1 MAITLNG
8 TTGITTPDITSSAGL
23 DAADLTGTVASA
35 RLPAGS
41 VIQMKSSTLSST
53 LCTTSSSY
61 ISTGVSVTITPKDTT
76 SKFVILVS
84 GGANDYYADGRI
96 GLTIYRD
103 TTNLSPHSG
112 SLTRN
117 YVGANAGQN
126 QPNSLSVVDAP
137 ATTNSITYS
146 LEFRN
151 DSQNGAN
158 VCVTYGQGLLTMVVM
173 EVAG

>member
-1 MAITLNG
+1 MALVLDG
-8 TTGITTPDITSSAGL
+8 TTGIVSANIADGTISAGDLASGAITSSA
-23 DAADLTGTVASA
+23 
-35 RLPAGS
+35 LPAGS
-41 VIQMKSSTLSST
+41 VIQMKTSTLSST

-61 ISTGVSVTITPKDTT
+61 ISTGVSVTITPKDAS

-84 GGANDYYADGRI
+84 GGANDYYATGRI

-103 TTNLSPHSG
+103 TTNLSPHDASM
-112 SLTRN
+112 TRN
-117 YVGANAGQN
+117 QVGGGGQN
-126 QPNSLSVVDAP
+126 QPNTLSVVDAP
-137 ATTNSITYS
+137 TTTNSITYS

-158 VCVTYGQGLLTMVVM
+158 VCMTYGEGLLTMVVM